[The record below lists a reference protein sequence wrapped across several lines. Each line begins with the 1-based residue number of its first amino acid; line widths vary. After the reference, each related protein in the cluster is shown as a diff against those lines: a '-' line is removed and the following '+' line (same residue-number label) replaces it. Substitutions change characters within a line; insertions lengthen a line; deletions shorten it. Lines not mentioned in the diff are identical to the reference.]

1 MKILFDAVVFLRT
14 DKDDSSTG
22 HPVDRIELND
32 FVEINLDNTPA
43 SFIEF
48 SNECKFH
55 VSRFLATAFS
65 THPATVIYGLT
76 AATKDSTS
84 EFHAIRSSDI
94 RNIVVLNF
102 EEKLFATF
110 NEYVDIV

>member
-32 FVEINLDNTPA
+32 FVEIILDNMDS

-48 SNECKFH
+48 SNQCKFQ
-55 VSRFLATAFS
+55 VSKFLATAFS
-65 THPATVIYGLT
+65 SHPTSVIYGLT
-76 AATKDSTS
+76 AATEKSSS

-94 RNIVVLNF
+94 RNIVILNF
-102 EEKLFATF
+102 EETILSAF
-110 NEYVDIV
+110 NEYVDIA